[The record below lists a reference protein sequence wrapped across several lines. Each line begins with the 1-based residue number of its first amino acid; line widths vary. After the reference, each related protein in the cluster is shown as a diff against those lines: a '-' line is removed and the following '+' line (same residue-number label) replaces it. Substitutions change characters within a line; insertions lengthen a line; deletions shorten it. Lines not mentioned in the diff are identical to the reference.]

1 MRAAR
6 ISVLVLFVCAAC
18 SAWTVPA
25 HAAASFLQGG
35 YLMGGF
41 PTGDW
46 GKVAG
51 FGLAIDGTN
60 VTYPKPDKPFAV
72 RSSLSL
78 LYNFSRTAGVPSQN
92 LNPGSKLDLETKNTS
107 LFFGI
112 GPEFSQRKGE
122 TSPFVFGT
130 VGFNTYWTSSNLS
143 GTAGGLPYFANQ
155 GDSRIAFAWAAGLG
169 VRKHV
174 TPGETVEISVEYRSG
189 GGHRFVL
196 PGQVTESG
204 GGVNAQRD
212 ERTTNQILVRLGTV
226 LGY

>member
-6 ISVLVLFVCAAC
+6 SSLLAVFVCAAL
-18 SAWTVPA
+18 AGVATIA
-25 HAAASFLQGG
+25 HAGPSFLEGG

-60 VTYPKPDKPFAV
+60 VTYPQEDKPIAV

-78 LYNFSRTAGVPSQN
+78 LYNFSRTAGVPSAN
-92 LNPGSKLDLETKNTS
+92 ISPNSKLDLETKNTS

-112 GPEFSQRKGE
+112 GPEFSRRKGDS
-122 TSPFVFGT
+122 SPFVFGT
-130 VGFNTYWTSSNLS
+130 VGFNTYWTSSTLS
-143 GTAGGLPYFANQ
+143 GTAGGLPYSANH
-155 GDSRIAFAWAAGLG
+155 GDSRIDFAWAAGLG
-169 VRKHV
+169 FRKHV
-174 TPGETVEISVEYRSG
+174 TSGESVELSVEYRSG
-189 GGHRFVL
+189 GGHRYVL
-196 PGQVTESG
+196 PDQVTESG
-204 GGVNAQRD
+204 GVVNAQRD
-212 ERTTNQILVRLGTV
+212 ARTTNQILIRLGTV